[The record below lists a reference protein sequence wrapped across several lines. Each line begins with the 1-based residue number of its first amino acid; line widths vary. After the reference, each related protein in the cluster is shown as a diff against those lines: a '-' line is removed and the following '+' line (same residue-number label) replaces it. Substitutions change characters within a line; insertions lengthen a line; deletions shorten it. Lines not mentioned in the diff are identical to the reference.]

1 MILIGLGANLPTR
14 AHGPPRSTLTAALA
28 TLAAADVA
36 LRRLS
41 PWYESEPLPPSGQPW
56 FANAVAEVRTAL
68 APSGLLER
76 LLHTESAFGRRRGE
90 PNAARCIDLDLIDFD
105 GRISRPGEIPVLPHP
120 RMSERAF
127 VLLPLRDIVPDWRHP
142 VTGEPVSRLIGRLP
156 PGAGIRRMANGG
168 RQP

>member
-14 AHGPPRSTLTAALA
+14 AYGPPRSTLTAALE
-28 TLAAADVA
+28 TLAGADIV
-36 LRRLS
+36 LHRLS

-68 APSGLLER
+68 TPSRLLER
-76 LLHTESAFGRRRGE
+76 LLRTESAFGRRRRE

-127 VLLPLRDIVPDWRHP
+127 VLLPLRDLVPDWRHP

-156 PGAGIRRMANGG
+156 PGAGIRRMADGG
-168 RQP
+168 RRP